1 MVLPKRLKSG
11 EDYHQLILPADKA
24 LSNRISRWRRLW
36 HTRCRICRR
45 KKTMTGPQLSERC
58 NGAAPISRRAFNR
71 MATLLAAGATLPF
84 YNESA
89 LAQLSK
95 TGPIP
100 PGAVKINANENPLG
114 PCPEAADAIAKVIA
128 KGGRYMYEETDAFV
142 YTLAALEGL
151 NANYILPF
159 AGSSD
164 PLHRAVLA
172 FTSREK
178 PFVMSDPGY
187 EAGGRAAQFVGAKV
201 VKVPLT
207 QNYAHDVKA
216 MVKAAHNRKAGLIY
230 VCNPNNPTGT
240 ITPRADI
247 EWLIANKPEGTVLLL
262 DEAYIHFTDE
272 PMCSDLVA
280 MDKDVIILRTF
291 SKLYGMAG
299 LRAGAAMGRPDLIG
313 KLMGYGAGALPMTG
327 MVGATAS
334 LKAKNLVPERRRV
347 VKDVREDVFAFL
359 QKNNVTF
366 VPSVSN
372 CFMLDAKTPARRLVE
387 AMKKEKVYIGR
398 VWPAWPTYARVSV
411 GTKEEMARF
420 KTALLKVMNN
430 LRA

>member
-1 MVLPKRLKSG
+1 MRAK
-11 EDYHQLILPADKA
+11 
-24 LSNRISRWRRLW
+24 N
-36 HTRCRICRR
+36 
-45 KKTMTGPQLSERC
+45 
-58 NGAAPISRRAFNR
+58 ISRREFNR

-100 PGAVKINANENPLG
+100 PDAVKINANENPVG
-114 PCPEAADAIAKVIA
+114 PCPEAAEAIAKVIA

-142 YTLAALEGL
+142 YTLAAHEGL
-151 NANYILPF
+151 DANYILPF

-187 EAGGRAAQFVGAKV
+187 EAGGRAARFIGAKV

-207 QNYAHDVKA
+207 RSYAHDVKA
-216 MVKAAHNRKAGLIY
+216 MVKAAHDRKAGLIY

-247 EWLIANKPEGTVLLL
+247 EWLIANKPEETVLLL
-262 DEAYIHFTDE
+262 DEAYIHFSDE
-272 PMCSDLVA
+272 PRCSDLVA
-280 MDKDVIILRTF
+280 MDRDVIILRTF

-313 KLMGYGAGALPMTG
+313 KLEGYGAGALPMTG
-327 MVGATAS
+327 MVGAMAS
-334 LKAKNLVPERRRV
+334 LKVKNLVPERRRV

-372 CFMLDAKTPARRLVE
+372 CFMLDAETPARRLVE